1 MNFKFTKKRVHFH
14 NELLRTIM
22 KIFIFLICT
31 LTFDLEPNKGFSQDA
46 KITIEKDKK
55 ISVSKVF
62 KLINKKTD
70 YAFVYRHDLIKDAPK
85 IQLKKGVIKAS
96 TLLKTMFVSY

>member
-1 MNFKFTKKRVHFH
+1 MNLKFTKKRVLFY

-22 KIFIFLICT
+22 KIFIFLLCT
-31 LTFDLEPNKGFSQDA
+31 LTFDLEPNKRFSQDA

-85 IQLKKGVIKAS
+85 IQLKKRS
-96 TLLKTMFVSY
+96 N